1 MRKNFNS
8 HALSQGITRCMWFP
22 FEGFAYI
29 IQFQMESFEFQME
42 SFGSQIAGNMSFSQN
57 FTPLIPIPAYCK
69 KVFLFAKMGTLYF
82 LRRFL
87 VYGFDVYQKR
97 NSRLQTLSI
106 RCYCLSWDESYF
118 HSHSPALKWIC
129 FLLIFRMCSPR
140 PLCTNTF
147 STSNPAASKTILK
160 PDAF

>member
-1 MRKNFNS
+1 MRKNFNTY
-8 HALSQGITRCMWFP
+8 ALSQGITRCMWFP

-29 IQFQMESFEFQME
+29 IQFQMESF
-42 SFGSQIAGNMSFSQN
+42 GSQIAGNMSFSQN
-57 FTPLIPIPAYCK
+57 FTPLIPIPAHCQ
-69 KVFLFAKMGTLYF
+69 KVFFYFLFAKMGTLYF
-82 LRRFL
+82 LRRFFL
-87 VYGFDVYQKR
+87 HGFDVYQKR

>member
-57 FTPLIPIPAYCK
+57 FTPLIPIPAYCQ